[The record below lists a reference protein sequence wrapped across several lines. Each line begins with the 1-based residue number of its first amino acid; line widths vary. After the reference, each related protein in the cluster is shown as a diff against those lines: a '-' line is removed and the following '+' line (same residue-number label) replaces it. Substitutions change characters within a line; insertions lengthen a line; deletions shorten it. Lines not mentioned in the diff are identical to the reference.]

1 MKISPKLNSPST
13 ACGESFAPFLP
24 DEVDID
30 DDEEEEDEKEAGR
43 RSDSECDCRRRRSPP
58 PPPPFLPLPWPL
70 ALPYLTASMKGFP
83 TPVTLL
89 AVR

>member
-13 ACGESFAPFLP
+13 ACGESLAPFLP

-30 DDEEEEDEKEAGR
+30 DEEEEDDEEAGR
-43 RSDSECDCRRRRSPP
+43 RSDRDCDCRRRRI
-58 PPPPFLPLPWPL
+58 PPPPFLLLPSPL

-83 TPVTLL
+83 TPVTLF

>member
-1 MKISPKLNSPST
+1 MKLSLKLNSPST
-13 ACGESFAPFLP
+13 AWGESFAPFLP

-30 DDEEEEDEKEAGR
+30 DDEEEDEEEAGR
-43 RSDSECDCRRRRSPP
+43 RSDSECDCRRRRSP